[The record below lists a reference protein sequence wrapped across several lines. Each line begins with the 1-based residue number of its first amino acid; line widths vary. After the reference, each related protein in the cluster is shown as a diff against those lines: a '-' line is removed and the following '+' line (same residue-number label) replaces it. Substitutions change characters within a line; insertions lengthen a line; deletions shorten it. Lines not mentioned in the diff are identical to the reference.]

1 VPRLL
6 SLGEVGAD
14 GLSLAQGGDDVRDST
29 GVEIQPLLYDL
40 VAGGVDGPDRAG
52 GGYDVH

>member
-40 VAGGVDGPDRAG
+40 VAVGVDGPDRAG